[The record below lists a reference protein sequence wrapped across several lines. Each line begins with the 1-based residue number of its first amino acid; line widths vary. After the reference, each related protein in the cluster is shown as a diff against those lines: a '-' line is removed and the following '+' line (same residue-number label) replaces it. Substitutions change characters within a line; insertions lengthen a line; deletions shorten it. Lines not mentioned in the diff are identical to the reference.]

1 MNLEEKMSEQIISIL
16 KEKIDKTTDKLK
28 EDLLTVRAGR
38 ANVALVDKVMVKYY
52 DVPTSLKQLA
62 NISTPDPRTIAIA
75 PFDASILKEIEHG
88 INEAN
93 IGITPSNDG
102 KVIRLTMPQ
111 VTEER
116 RKELTKTVKSHGE
129 DAKVALRN
137 LRRTA
142 NDDLKKSEKSGEM
155 TEDELKSALDRVQK
169 MTDQGVSEIDRIVAA
184 KDKEIMEI

>member
-1 MNLEEKMSEQIISIL
+1 MSEQIISIL

-52 DVPTSLKQLA
+52 DVPTPLKQLA

-75 PFDASILKEIEHG
+75 PFDASILKESEHG

>member
-1 MNLEEKMSEQIISIL
+1 MSEQIISIL
-16 KEKIDKTTDKLK
+16 KEKIDKTTDKLQ

-52 DVPTSLKQLA
+52 DVPTPLKQLA

>member
-1 MNLEEKMSEQIISIL
+1 
-16 KEKIDKTTDKLK
+16 
-28 EDLLTVRAGR
+28 
-38 ANVALVDKVMVKYY
+38 MVKYY
-52 DVPTSLKQLA
+52 DVPTPLKQLA

-111 VTEER
+111 VTGER

>member
-1 MNLEEKMSEQIISIL
+1 MSEQIISIL

-38 ANVALVDKVMVKYY
+38 ANVALVDKVMVNYY
-52 DVPTSLKQLA
+52 DVPTPLKQLA

>member
-1 MNLEEKMSEQIISIL
+1 MSDNVFETF
-16 KEKIDKTTDKLK
+16 EAKIDKTVERLK

-38 ANVALVDKVMVKYY
+38 ANAAIVDKVMVKYY
-52 DVPTSLKQLA
+52 DVPTPLKQLA
-62 NISTPDPRTIAIA
+62 NISIPDPRTIAIA
-75 PFDASILKEIEHG
+75 PFDTTILKDVEHG

-102 KVIRLTMPQ
+102 KIIRLTIPQ

-116 RKELTKTVKSHGE
+116 RKELTKTVKAYGE
-129 DAKVALRN
+129 EAKVAVRN

-142 NDDLKKSEKSGEM
+142 NDELKKQEKANEI
-155 TEDELKSALDRVQK
+155 TEDELKSSMDKVQK
-169 MTDQGVSEIDRIVAA
+169 DTDKGIKLIDEVVAA

>member
-1 MNLEEKMSEQIISIL
+1 MSEQIISIL

-52 DVPTSLKQLA
+52 DVPTQLKQLA

>member
-1 MNLEEKMSEQIISIL
+1 MSEQIISIL

-52 DVPTSLKQLA
+52 DVPTPLKQLA

-142 NDDLKKSEKSGEM
+142 NDDLKK
-155 TEDELKSALDRVQK
+155 LKSALDRVQK

>member
-1 MNLEEKMSEQIISIL
+1 MSDKVFDLLEEKI
-16 KEKIDKTTDKLK
+16 EKTVERLR
-28 EDLLTVRAGR
+28 EDLLTIRAGR
-38 ANVALVDKVMVKYY
+38 ANVAIVDKVMVKYY
-52 DVPTSLKQLA
+52 DVPTPLKQLA

-75 PFDASILKEIEHG
+75 PFDASILKEVEHG

-102 KVIRLTMPQ
+102 KIIRLTIPQ

-116 RKELTKTVKSHGE
+116 RKELTKTVKAHGE
-129 DAKVALRN
+129 EAKVAIRN

-142 NDDLKKSEKSGEM
+142 NDELKKEEKAGEL
-155 TEDELKSALDRVQK
+155 TEDDLKSALDKVQK
-169 MTDQGVSEIDRIVAA
+169 DTDKGVEKIDKLVAE